1 MNIQTSPSYI
11 ARPQAIV
18 AAPKAEVARASEEAT
33 VSAADSFQSSKALN
47 GPLGRA
53 IYGAALYGI
62 PAIAGATMGING
74 VIPGA
79 LLGAG
84 IGAATHLENGKQAG
98 IFAATGAVVGG
109 AAGYI
114 GFLGAAYGFKIPA
127 VLVTAAVGAGTQ
139 ALFSLAHEG

>member
-1 MNIQTSPSYI
+1 MNIQTSASYI
-11 ARPQAIV
+11 TRPQTNV
-18 AAPKAEVARASEEAT
+18 AAPKAEVAQTPEERA
-33 VSAADSFQSSKALN
+33 VSAADSFQSSKSLN

-79 LLGAG
+79 VLGAG
-84 IGAATHLENGKQAG
+84 IGAATHLESGKQAG

-114 GFLGAAYGFKIPA
+114 GFLGAAYGFKVPA
-127 VLVTAAVGAGTQ
+127 VLVAAAIGAGTQ
-139 ALFSLAHEG
+139 ALFSVAHES